1 MSAEKDQS
9 AVTTEPIIWY
19 QASRYSIRITP
30 VQVVSFTKKT
40 VTIIERDWDPPSRCI
55 RAREYF
61 PTFEETKAEIVRR
74 EEYNLFIARRSV
86 QRGIEGL
93 AAAEALVKP

>member
-1 MSAEKDQS
+1 M
-9 AVTTEPIIWY
+9 AV
-19 QASRYSIRITP
+19 RRG
-30 VQVVSFTKKT
+30 
-40 VTIIERDWDPPSRCI
+40 RDN
-55 RAREYF
+55 EYF
-61 PTFEETKAEIVRR
+61 PTFEEAKAEIVRR